1 MRWVIGALIAAA
13 VLAAWAE
20 AEEGKRRATE
30 IDAADVHQ
38 QLEALQAKQDD
49 ILTRLD
55 EVMEELRVVKV
66 RCTN

>member
-13 VLAAWAE
+13 ALATWVE
-20 AEEGKRRATE
+20 AEEGKRRAAE
-30 IDAADVHQ
+30 IDAADVHR

-66 RCTN
+66 RCTQ